1 MDIKHVKQPII
12 AVDFEDFP
20 EASLPEFLFMG
31 RSNVGKS
38 TLINTLCRRKNL
50 AYTSSNPG
58 KTQTLNFFEADKRFY
73 IVDAP
78 GYGYA
83 KVSKK
88 KQALFGKMLEHY
100 LLKRP
105 TLKHVFLLV
114 DFRHPPTDDDLLMAE
129 FYMHYNIPF
138 TIVATK
144 TDKVS
149 KNKRPKHLSVLKE
162 DLDLREGD
170 EVVLFH
176 KSDAAARGKLLEIIE
191 GLL

>member
-1 MDIKHVKQPII
+1 MELKNVKQPIT

-50 AYTSSNPG
+50 AHTSSSPG
-58 KTQTLNFFEADKRFY
+58 KTQTLNFYEADKRFY

-88 KQALFGKMLEHY
+88 KQSLFGIMLERY

-105 TLKHVFLLV
+105 TLRHVFLLV

-149 KNKRPKHLSVLKE
+149 KNKRHKHLSVIKE
-162 DLDLREGD
+162 DLALREKD
-170 EVVLFH
+170 EVVLFS
-176 KSDAAARGKLLEIIE
+176 KNDADSKERLLQIIE
-191 GLL
+191 SLL